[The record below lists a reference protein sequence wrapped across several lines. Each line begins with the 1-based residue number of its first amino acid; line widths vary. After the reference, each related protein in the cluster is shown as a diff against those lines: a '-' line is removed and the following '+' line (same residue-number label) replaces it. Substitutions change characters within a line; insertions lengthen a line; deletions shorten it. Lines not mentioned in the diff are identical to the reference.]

1 MRKPFQGTL
10 NIIRF
15 NWHFYLLALIG
26 LGLMLSIESF
36 IPDPLNLLICIG
48 CFITLAGIMV
58 SLLVS
63 FYIYD
68 LSGLYAFKRIKA
80 AGHEKLIVNIHAG
93 FDESSEGLQQ
103 IFKASEI
110 KVFDFYNPKVHTEV
124 SIKRAR
130 KAYPS
135 FPGTLSIET
144 ASIPL
149 KNGSADKIYV
159 IFSAHEIR
167 NEQERVAFFKELNRC
182 LKPGG
187 EIVVA
192 EHLRDPLNFLAYNIG
207 FLHFY
212 SLTTWLR
219 VFKKSGLNLHSTQ
232 KLTPFITLFT
242 LHPNGTTL

>member
-1 MRKPFQGTL
+1 MRKPFQGIL

-26 LGLMLSIESF
+26 LGFLLSIESL
-36 IPDPLNLLICIG
+36 IPDPLNLFIWIG
-48 CFITLAGIMV
+48 SFITLAGIMV

-68 LSGLYAFKRIKA
+68 LSGLYAFKWIKA
-80 AGHEKLIVNIHAG
+80 AGNERLIVNIHAG

-103 IFKASEI
+103 IFKTAEL

-130 KAYPS
+130 KAYPP

-149 KNGSADKIYV
+149 KNGSANKMFV

-167 NEQERVAFFKELNRC
+167 NEQERVAFFKELKRC

-187 EIVVA
+187 EIMVA

-212 SLTTWLR
+212 SLTTWLG
-219 VFKKSGLNLHSTQ
+219 VFKKSDLKLHSTQ

-242 LHPNGTTL
+242 LHPNGTAL